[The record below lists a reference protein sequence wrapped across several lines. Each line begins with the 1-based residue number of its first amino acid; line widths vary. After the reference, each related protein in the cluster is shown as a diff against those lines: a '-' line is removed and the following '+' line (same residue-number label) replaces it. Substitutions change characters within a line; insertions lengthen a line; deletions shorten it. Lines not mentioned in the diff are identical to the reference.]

1 MSFNDILGAAT
12 KVTSLATSINQGV
25 AQVTTGIKNFSSAVS
40 MLTGGAANIGFAGFG
55 ETTNTTA
62 GSSNIQHYMNPLE
75 KFASYTPLWTFACLT
90 PQQFN
95 NPASYRGKPSAL
107 KDIVFSSAG
116 RYDSQRVRTASGS
129 PEFYV
134 NNFTMMSYLAA
145 TDKTGNSTAISFSWD
160 IYEPYSMGLLLEA
173 MQAAAINAGYANY
186 MDNCPYL
193 LKLDFMGYDESGQPM
208 KGQDKLSKYY
218 VCKLKKVTFDV
229 NEQGSVYKVE
239 AIPYNHLGYS
249 SLLNTVFSDINL
261 EGGSVKEVLISGQKS
276 LTTVLNNKQE
286 QLVKDRKQ
294 DIADTYFVWFPTSS
308 GDNPP
313 PPTPVAV
320 DKATVAPGSDD
331 AKLPGASP
339 PPPQDFGSNSIG
351 QSDLDFDIKSGGTYP
366 TSAEGD
372 VYDEKTGV
380 VDRGSVK
387 ISPKGRTLMF
397 SQGMTITQMITSVI
411 LNSKYVYSVFDEAKK
426 NPTGEVWW
434 FKVDV
439 QIQLKEFDS
448 CRGDFAKNIIYRVV
462 PYKVHSSIFSAPSAV
477 PPGYTQLTKKI
488 VKNYNYIYTGK
499 NQDIIKFDLQFNNM
513 FFTGVKPSSEND
525 SRNVVN
531 KGANNTASDAEPTTE
546 INCDT
551 KKAGT
556 FATTGAPPAGKA
568 LGNES
573 QDPTGE
579 STVQKRVALQFQE
592 AFLKGGS
599 GDMIK
604 ANLEILGDPYYLVD
618 SGISNYF
625 APEFQDGI
633 NADGTM
639 TYDGSDVY
647 IYITFRT
654 PIDTEPDKHRYN
666 FVGTAVS
673 PFSGIF
679 KIIKVESMFK
689 DGLFKQTLQLTRMQK
704 QPSDF
709 GPETKPDAVPFAIKQ
724 GSRKDKETET
734 YSENDAAATTTA
746 RANATMSG
754 ELTGDENPP
763 GV

>member
-1 MSFNDILGAAT
+1 MASFNDILGAAT

-25 AQVTTGIKNFSSAVS
+25 AQVTTAVKTIASATS
-40 MLTGGAANIGFAGFG
+40 FLTGGANIGFAGFSAKEG
-55 ETTNTTA
+55 SSTDL
-62 GSSNIQHYMNPLE
+62 SSNIQHYMNPLE
-75 KFASYTPLWTFACLT
+75 NFASYTPLWTFACLT

-95 NPASYRGKPSAL
+95 DPFSYRGKPSAL
-107 KDIVFSSAG
+107 QHVVFSSAG
-116 RYDSQRVRTASGS
+116 RYDSQRAQTASGS

-145 TDKTGNSTAISFSWD
+145 TDKTGNSTAISFGWD
-160 IYEPYSMGLLLEA
+160 IYEPYSMGLLLES
-173 MQAAAINAGYANY
+173 MQSAAISAGYANY

-193 LKLDFMGYDESGQPM
+193 LRLDFQGYDESGQPM
-208 KGQDKLSKYY
+208 KGQEKLTKYY

-239 AIPYNHLGYS
+239 AIPYNHLGYGA
-249 SLLNTVFSDINL
+249 LINTVFTDVNL
-261 EGGSVKEVLISGQKS
+261 EGGSVKEVLISGEKS
-276 LTTVLNNKQE
+276 LATVLNNKQE
-286 QLVKDRKQ
+286 QMVKDRKQ
-294 DIADTYFVWFPTSS
+294 DIADTYFVWFPTSP

-313 PPTPVAV
+313 PAPQSTI
-320 DKATVAPGSDD
+320 DKATVALNEL
-331 AKLPGASP
+331 AKKLPGAKPAP
-339 PPPQDFGSNSIG
+339 PTEFGSNPIG
-351 QSDLDFDIKSGGTYP
+351 QSDLDFDIKAGGTYP
-366 TSAEGD
+366 TTPEGD
-372 VYDEKTGV
+372 SYDSKTGV
-380 VDRGSVK
+380 VDRGSVQ

-397 SQGMTITQMITSVI
+397 TQGMTVTQMITSVI
-411 LNSKYVYSVFDEAKK
+411 LNSKYVYSIFDEAKR

-434 FKVDV
+434 FKIDV

-448 CRGDFAKNIIYRVV
+448 CRGEFAKNIIYRVV
-462 PYKVHSSIFSAPSAV
+462 PFKVHSSIFSAPSAV
-477 PPGYTQLTKKI
+477 PPGYNQLTKKI

-513 FFTGVKPSSEND
+513 FFTGVKPSSENNN
-525 SRNVVN
+525 RNVVN
-531 KGANNTASDAEPTTE
+531 KGSNNTATDAEPTTE
-546 INCDT
+546 VNCDT

-556 FATTGAPPAGKA
+556 FSVTGAAPAGKQST
-568 LGNES
+568 NEA
-573 QDPTGE
+573 PNPAGE
-579 STVQKRVALQFQE
+579 TNVQKRVALQFQE

-625 APEFQDGI
+625 APEYQDGI

-654 PIDTEPDKHRYN
+654 PTDVLPDTHLYDFKS
-666 FVGTAVS
+666 TAVS

-679 KIIKVESMFK
+679 KIIKVESTFK
-689 DGLFKQTLQLTRMQK
+689 DGLFRQNLNLARMQK

-709 GPETKPDAVPFAIKQ
+709 SVGTVADAVPFAVKP
-724 GSRKDKETET
+724 STRKDKETET
-734 YSENDAAATTTA
+734 YSENDSPGKAT
-746 RANATMSG
+746 NDGWG
-754 ELTGDENPP
+754 EG
-763 GV
+763 